1 MLKKI
6 CLFLL
11 LKKLVFN
18 YIVLPIKLLPKEN
31 YRSDYEINSPKG
43 IINNEY
49 LSTFFTEL
57 EMGDPAQ
64 KVPLLLKPEFSSFII
79 TSINSIENS
88 TSYKYVATFNLS
100 KSFFSIDN
108 YTFYDEKKS
117 NSFILNNCDYGRFYE
132 ADEQCN
138 SNETFYFYQ
147 DIDDLKTKTKTEKLY
162 FELMRNVEDN
172 ITGEIGL
179 NYYDK
184 NKRSFNSFLGILK
197 SRGLIQKN
205 VWFFDMESFGGKEGR
220 IVFGSLPH
228 EVYPD
233 NYNSD
238 DLIYENSDSKYSF
251 VIYWKMLFNKVYI
264 KLNNNNF
271 YFNDTT
277 IEFKFDS
284 NVIIATSEY
293 EAYISN
299 ILEKYISTGNCFND
313 SINDIIFHLNKY
325 RFYYCKNNNDIKKQ
339 LYELLPKLHFYSN
352 RFNYTF
358 EIGNEDLL
366 KTENEYIYYKV
377 LFNEK
382 GSKTWYL
389 GKPISLKY
397 KFVFNPESKLI
408 GFYRNYYQPN
418 EPNNSTQG
426 SHNLEVA
433 IKIIIIILLCVL
445 LVFLG
450 IKIGKMLFEMKRKKR
465 ANELVDDYDYE
476 SYKNNNKEQNNNIG
490 FDNNNCI
497 NN

>member
-18 YIVLPIKLLPKEN
+18 YIVLPIKILPKEN
-31 YRSDYEINSPKG
+31 YRSSYEINSPKD

-57 EMGDPAQ
+57 EMGDPVQ
-64 KVPLLLKPEFSSFII
+64 KVPLLLKPEVSSYII

-88 TSYKYVATFNLS
+88 TSYKYVNTFNLS

-108 YTFYDEKKS
+108 YTFYNEKKS

-132 ADEQCN
+132 AEEQCN

-147 DIDDLKTKTKTEKLY
+147 DINDLKNKTKAEKLY

-179 NYYDK
+179 NYYDR
-184 NKRSFNSFLGILK
+184 NKRSFNSFLEILK
-197 SRGLIQKN
+197 SRGLIQKY
-205 VWFFDMESFGGKEGR
+205 VWFFDMESYGGNEGR
-220 IVFGSLPH
+220 IVIGSLPH

-233 NYNSD
+233 NYDSD

-251 VIYWKMLFNKVYI
+251 VIYWKMLFNKIYI

-293 EAYISN
+293 EVYISN
-299 ILEKYISTGNCFND
+299 ILDKYISTENCFND
-313 SINDIIFHLNKY
+313 SINDIKFYSNKY
-325 RFYYCKNNNDIKKQ
+325 RFYYCKNTNDIKKQ
-339 LYELLPKLHFYSN
+339 LYELLPKLHFYSS

-366 KTENEYIYYKV
+366 KIENEYIYYKV

-382 GSKTWYL
+382 NSKTWYL

-408 GFYRNYYQPN
+408 GFYRNYYQK
-418 EPNNSTQG
+418 EPNNNIQDG
-426 SHNLEVA
+426 NNLEIA
-433 IKIIIIILLCVL
+433 IKIIIIILLCML

-450 IKIGKMLFEMKRKKR
+450 IKIGKILYGMKRKKR
-465 ANELVDDYDYE
+465 ANELIDDYDYE
-476 SYKNNNKEQNNNIG
+476 SHDNNKDQNNNVG